1 MKKVAKQ
8 QKAKKHSSA
17 NSKKIAQAL
26 VKHYPKDAVAI
37 VKVMNEAAT
46 SKSMQR
52 RLARV
57 QRALENIKKAGA

>member
-1 MKKVAKQ
+1 MKRVAK
-8 QKAKKHSSA
+8 ARKHSA
-17 NSKKIAQAL
+17 NSKKIAEAL

-37 VKVMNEAAT
+37 IKVMSEAAT